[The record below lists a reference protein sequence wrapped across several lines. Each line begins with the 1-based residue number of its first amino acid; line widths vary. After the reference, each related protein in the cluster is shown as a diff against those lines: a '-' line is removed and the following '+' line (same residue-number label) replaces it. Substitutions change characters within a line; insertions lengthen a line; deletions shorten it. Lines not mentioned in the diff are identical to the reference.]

1 MPDTAN
7 LNPLDPFPMDLNLD
21 LLRRLC
27 ETPGA
32 PGREERVRE
41 LVIERLRPLC
51 DEISTDVLGNVIG
64 LRRAPGRGSTKPLR
78 LMLSSHMDEISFLVT
93 HVDEGGFIRFTP
105 LGGFD
110 AKTLTAQ
117 RVNVHGKRDLLGVL
131 GTKPVH
137 VMSEEEKKTAPKLDD
152 YFVDVG
158 LPAAEVKALVSVGD
172 VITRQRDL
180 VEIGN
185 TLNGKSFDNRMGL
198 FVMLEALARQGAH
211 EVDVYAV
218 ASVQEEIGLRGATVA
233 ARNIEPDIG
242 IALDI
247 TVAND
252 VPDAKSHEHITR
264 LGSGV
269 AIKVMD
275 SSVICNPRLVG
286 HLKRLAE
293 EHNIRYQMEVLVR
306 GGTDTAALQRSGRG
320 AAVGCISIPTRYVHS
335 SIEMCHKDDIRASI
349 QLLVA
354 FMESAHRE
362 SYAL

>member
-1 MPDTAN
+1 
-7 LNPLDPFPMDLNLD
+7 MDLNVE
-21 LLRRLC
+21 LLRKLC

-32 PGREERVRE
+32 PGHEERVRK
-41 LVIERLRPLC
+41 LVIETLKPLC
-51 DEISTDVLGNVIG
+51 DSVSTDVLGNVVG
-64 LRRAPGRGSTKPLR
+64 VKKAVENGAKKPQR

-93 HVDEGGFIRFTP
+93 HIDDSGFLRFTA

-110 AKTLTAQ
+110 PKTLTAQ
-117 RVNVHGKRDLLGVL
+117 RVFVHGRRDLLGVL
-131 GTKPVH
+131 GSKPVH
-137 VMSEEEKKTAPKLDD
+137 IMTEEEKKTAPKLED

-158 LPAAEVKALVSVGD
+158 LPAAEVKALVAVGD

-185 TLNGKSFDNRMGL
+185 TLNGKSFDNRMGV
-198 FVMLEALARQGAH
+198 FVMLEALAGLQSHA
-211 EVDVYAV
+211 VDVYAV

-233 ARNIEPDIG
+233 ARNIDPDIG

-252 VPDAKSHEHITR
+252 VPEAKSHEHITR
-264 LGSGV
+264 LGAGA

-275 SSVICNPRLVG
+275 SSVICNPRIVSYL
-286 HLKRLAE
+286 RQLAQE
-293 EHNIRYQMEVLVR
+293 RNIRYQMEVLTR
-306 GGTDTAALQRSGRG
+306 GGTDTAALQRSGKG

-335 SIEMCHKDDIRASI
+335 AIEMCHKDDIRASI
-349 QLLVA
+349 QLLLA
-354 FMESAHRE
+354 FIENAHRE